1 MNIEEIKVLRL
12 KTGDDVIG
20 YVSDI
25 DDNRIHIRNPMLI
38 DIMTDYKSAKQS
50 FVIQSWL
57 PHQLIKTNETTL
69 WSIDILTI
77 LEPTETF
84 IDYYTDMVTKI
95 ERYNA
100 LAEIME
106 HLEDEEEISEA
117 MEEKDLSVVH

>member
-25 DDNRIHIRNPMLI
+25 DDNRIHIRSPMLI

>member
-1 MNIEEIKVLRL
+1 MNIEDIRVLRL
-12 KTGDDVIG
+12 KTGEDVIG

-38 DIMTDYKSAKQS
+38 DIMTDYKTAKQS

-57 PHQLIKTNETTL
+57 PHQLIKSNETSL